1 MFVTGLGTAVP
12 PDRYTQRECYD
23 ALQASR
29 LFQSLQPR
37 SRTLLRKVLRGAN
50 GIEARHLALNP
61 LAEGLDLSPDTLHAR
76 FTRHAPALATQAAE
90 RALADAGCTAGDIDA
105 LVISTCTGYLCPGL
119 TSYVAERLALPAGRV
134 HAGSGRAGLRCRGT
148 QLARG

>member
-29 LFQSLQPR
+29 VFEALQPR

-50 GIEARHLALNP
+50 GIECRHLALNP
-61 LAEGLDLSPDTLHAR
+61 LPKG
-76 FTRHAPALATQAAE
+76 
-90 RALADAGCTAGDIDA
+90 
-105 LVISTCTGYLCPGL
+105 ST
-119 TSYVAERLALPAGRV
+119 
-134 HAGSGRAGLRCRGT
+134 
-148 QLARG
+148 